1 MHYPT
6 LRHGHRSLL
15 WVVAVFAT
23 TGTATANF
31 YELLRRVPESANA
44 IILIDV
50 ERMLMSPI
58 AMKEKWRDKA
68 NSADRETL
76 HFPINSVR
84 YMLASKLNFVADF
97 ENLWD
102 VALIE
107 SIDPVSLP

>member
-1 MHYPT
+1 MHHSPRRFVHSA
-6 LRHGHRSLL
+6 LLSALVSL
-15 WVVAVFAT
+15 AAS
-23 TGTATANF
+23 GSAAASF
-31 YELLRRVPESANA
+31 YEMLRRVPDSANT

-58 AMKEKWRDKA
+58 AMKEKWREKS
-68 NSADRETL
+68 NTADRDTL

-84 YMLASKLNFVADF
+84 YMLASKLNVVADF

-107 SIDPVSLP
+107 SIDP